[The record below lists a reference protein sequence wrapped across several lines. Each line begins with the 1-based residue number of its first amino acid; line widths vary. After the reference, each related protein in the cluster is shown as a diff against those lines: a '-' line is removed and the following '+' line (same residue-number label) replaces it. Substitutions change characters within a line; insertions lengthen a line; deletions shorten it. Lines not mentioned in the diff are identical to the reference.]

1 MPACNRDH
9 LALLS
14 KTLRI
19 ERDDAMPTCTATTA
33 SLRLFLSTLQWTTL
47 KFRIGFSSIALLFRS
62 FFCSSF
68 VCIWKHSNGL
78 GDTSAYKSMGA
89 LYYNYNS
96 PLQGTRGDPFPCV
109 IDRLE
114 DRISGR
120 FLYFP
125 FYLGGQIMH
134 IRGHR
139 EDTRRYHGFG
149 TGIWDGT
156 GHWKERVAFPI

>member
-89 LYYNYNS
+89 LYYNYIS

-125 FYLGGQIMH
+125 FYLGANHAYSGTW
-134 IRGHR
+134 G
-139 EDTRRYHGFG
+139 RYQALSWVRNRHLGR
-149 TGIWDGT
+149 DRSL
-156 GHWKERVAFPI
+156 ERAGCISI